1 VPATAEIGI
10 VTVAV
15 NFTGDLSDESVS
27 DYFCDMESEN
37 SSDSSSDSESEYEE
51 AGNEWVFAQ
60 RRRARRR

>member
-27 DYFCDMESEN
+27 DYFCDTESEN
-37 SSDSSSDSESEYEE
+37 SSDSECEYEG